1 MIRNTVRGPSPGLWA
16 GGPSSPG
23 IGKHATILPVRLPD
37 GPEYVPDGRD
47 RLLLR
52 IDRVL
57 NAFDK
62 PGVVLVLLLPVFLQW
77 IVPLVRSRFWVDE
90 AVTWWTTNQGLR
102 ELVTRCTFWPGSILY
117 NSFILFL
124 RSLHVHREGLV
135 RLPSLVAVMLSAALF
150 FDLARRWFSRRVAI
164 AALVFFCAQP
174 WVSFAAADAR
184 PYGFGLFMVIT
195 ATWLMLRW
203 LELQRATEA
212 CAYGAVAALILHF
225 HMLFATVLVFHG
237 IFLVLVQPPKRQV
250 VRQAA
255 MAISILTVLALPL
268 LPQYVYAFTGR
279 AAHTFANPRGLWDLC
294 RQFLPTL
301 PMLASALVASMFPRW
316 RPAQRE
322 PIGQKSILL
331 ALLWA
336 GVPMCLL
343 YVAAK
348 LSGSDLFVGRYLLP
362 YVPGIALCFG
372 LILEYLSPRL
382 RTGLVLLIFLIP
394 VAISCCRGEFA
405 SHTSRGNWA
414 AAIEFIDN
422 ENRKVSLPA
431 MMRSP
436 FPESDFF
443 EWRKARMNDSAIY
456 APLAFY
462 QGSTEW
468 HPLPVTFTREAA
480 RAIDNLVQ
488 IQSAARRGLFFADAA
503 NEDHETA
510 DPYLAYFRTRAGAHG
525 EFQEVGN
532 FEGIRVF
539 RMRW

>member
-1 MIRNTVRGPSPGLWA
+1 MCRIRGRICLDFLRV
-16 GGPSSPG
+16 
-23 IGKHATILPVRLPD
+23 GKHATILTVRLPD
-37 GPEYVPDGRD
+37 GPEHVPDGRD
-47 RLLLR
+47 RLLAR
-52 IDRVL
+52 IDRAL
-57 NAFDK
+57 NVFDK
-62 PGVVLVLLLPVFLQW
+62 PGVVLVLLLPVVLQW
-77 IVPLVRSRFWVDE
+77 IVPLVRSRFWLDE

-117 NSFILFL
+117 NSFILLL
-124 RSLHVHREGLV
+124 RSAGVHCEWLL
-135 RLPSLVAVMLSAALF
+135 RLPSLAAVMLSAAVC

-174 WVSFAAADAR
+174 WVAFAAADAR
-184 PYGFGLFMVIT
+184 PYGLGLLMVMT

-203 LELQRATEA
+203 LELRRATVA
-212 CAYGAVAALILHF
+212 CAYGAAAALVLHF
-225 HMLFATVLVFHG
+225 HMLFGTVLVFHG
-237 IFLVLVQPPKRQV
+237 IFLALVLPRNRQV

-255 MAISILTVLALPL
+255 MAVSILAVLALPL

-279 AAHTFANPRGLWDLC
+279 AAHTFANPRSLWDLC

-301 PMLASALVASMFPRW
+301 PMLAAALIAAMLPRS
-316 RPAQRE
+316 RPARRE
-322 PIGQKSILL
+322 AIVPKSILL

-372 LILEYLSPRL
+372 LVLEYWSPRV
-382 RTGLVLLIFLIP
+382 RTGLVLLIFLMP
-394 VAISCCRGEFA
+394 VGIGCWRGQFA

-414 AAIEFIDN
+414 AAIEYIDR
-422 ENRKVSLPA
+422 ENRHAPLPA

-443 EWRKARMNDSAIY
+443 EWRKAKMNDSALY
-456 APLAFY
+456 APLVFY
-462 QGSTEW
+462 QSSSQW
-468 HPLPVTFTREAA
+468 YPLPATFTPEAA

-488 IQSAARRGLFFADAA
+488 IQSATRHGLFFASY
-503 NEDHETA
+503 EDPKTA
-510 DPYLAYFRTRAGAHG
+510 DPYLAYFRAYFRNQAGARG

-539 RMRW
+539 RLRW